1 MRNRMQDLD
10 FEQTV
15 AFDSVKDFEFTRKAA
30 QKFRQVV
37 SLDSFEDEDAD
48 VIFHYLYKE
57 MELVSFGDYLKR
69 YVYERAE
76 LEEPFS
82 QVPQEVYRE
91 IVVES
96 FKETYTPKSMS
107 PTSAKLSSLVNNWL
121 TQASV
126 KRETVFLL
134 GFGLRMSTEDVS
146 DFLTRVL
153 REQDFDFH
161 NPEEVI
167 YWYCYRNHLGY
178 YKAEEYKETY
188 KQMTPVEKKT
198 GEIVYG
204 TGLCLDSEE
213 KLLEYLA
220 FLKGRHD
227 DPKSEKSQAFQ
238 EFMILPVGAENFKES
253 IRMGTEVFHSLKEIL
268 TKKGFA
274 VTVGDEGGF
283 APDVA
288 DAFEVF
294 ELLMEAVIT
303 AGYKPGEDIYFAM
316 DAAASELYNTE
327 SGLYEFPREYATRQS
342 KVHENV
348 DMKQQKMT
356 YDLLDTNNEM
366 LAIKRD
372 SKQLVDYYSKIID
385 KFPVISIEDP
395 LNEEDWDG
403 WRDITDKLGNRVQ
416 LVGRVCVCE

>member
-15 AFDSVKDFEFTRKAA
+15 AFDSVKDFEFTKKAA
-30 QKFRQVV
+30 QKFRQIV

-82 QVPQEVYRE
+82 QVPQEVYKE

-167 YWYCYRNHLGY
+167 YWYCYKNHLAIIKPRNTRKY
-178 YKAEEYKETY
+178 TRTTLPLWKKR
-188 KQMTPVEKKT
+188 PV
-198 GEIVYG
+198 
-204 TGLCLDSEE
+204 
-213 KLLEYLA
+213 KLFTA
-220 FLKGRHD
+220 
-227 DPKSEKSQAFQ
+227 Q
-238 EFMILPVGAENFKES
+238 
-253 IRMGTEVFHSLKEIL
+253 VF
-268 TKKGFA
+268 
-274 VTVGDEGGF
+274 VWTV
-283 APDVA
+283 
-288 DAFEVF
+288 
-294 ELLMEAVIT
+294 
-303 AGYKPGEDIYFAM
+303 
-316 DAAASELYNTE
+316 
-327 SGLYEFPREYATRQS
+327 
-342 KVHENV
+342 
-348 DMKQQKMT
+348 
-356 YDLLDTNNEM
+356 
-366 LAIKRD
+366 KR
-372 SKQLVDYYSKIID
+372 SFWNI
-385 KFPVISIEDP
+385 
-395 LNEEDWDG
+395 
-403 WRDITDKLGNRVQ
+403 WRF
-416 LVGRVCVCE
+416 

>member
-1 MRNRMQDLD
+1 MKIIKTILHKGEWLLDALKRMGCNMIPTNTILNKTLTGLGATHSEIHSKRNSIIIEPNVPVILGKLNENENLEAVYEKCTPYKIEKYLKMDIPYKKIITTPES
-10 FEQTV
+10 FP
-15 AFDSVKDFEFTRKAA
+15 KIRKAA

-227 DPKSEKSQAFQ
+227 DPCRALCPLFLRQPA
-238 EFMILPVGAENFKES
+238 
-253 IRMGTEVFHSLKEIL
+253 
-268 TKKGFA
+268 
-274 VTVGDEGGF
+274 GG
-283 APDVA
+283 
-288 DAFEVF
+288 
-294 ELLMEAVIT
+294 
-303 AGYKPGEDIYFAM
+303 K
-316 DAAASELYNTE
+316 
-327 SGLYEFPREYATRQS
+327 
-342 KVHENV
+342 H
-348 DMKQQKMT
+348 
-356 YDLLDTNNEM
+356 
-366 LAIKRD
+366 
-372 SKQLVDYYSKIID
+372 
-385 KFPVISIEDP
+385 
-395 LNEEDWDG
+395 
-403 WRDITDKLGNRVQ
+403 
-416 LVGRVCVCE
+416 

>member
-91 IVVES
+91 IVES

-167 YWYCYRNHLGY
+167 YWYC
-178 YKAEEYKETY
+178 
-188 KQMTPVEKKT
+188 T
-198 GEIVYG
+198 GI
-204 TGLCLDSEE
+204 
-213 KLLEYLA
+213 
-220 FLKGRHD
+220 
-227 DPKSEKSQAFQ
+227 
-238 EFMILPVGAENFKES
+238 I
-253 IRMGTEVFHSLKEIL
+253 
-268 TKKGFA
+268 
-274 VTVGDEGGF
+274 
-283 APDVA
+283 
-288 DAFEVF
+288 
-294 ELLMEAVIT
+294 
-303 AGYKPGEDIYFAM
+303 
-316 DAAASELYNTE
+316 
-327 SGLYEFPREYATRQS
+327 
-342 KVHENV
+342 
-348 DMKQQKMT
+348 
-356 YDLLDTNNEM
+356 
-366 LAIKRD
+366 LAIIKRRNI
-372 SKQLVDYYSKIID
+372 KK
-385 KFPVISIEDP
+385 P
-395 LNEEDWDG
+395 
-403 WRDITDKLGNRVQ
+403 TNR
-416 LVGRVCVCE
+416 

>member
-126 KRETVFLL
+126 CRFLYI
-134 GFGLRMSTEDVS
+134 
-146 DFLTRVL
+146 
-153 REQDFDFH
+153 
-161 NPEEVI
+161 P
-167 YWYCYRNHLGY
+167 
-178 YKAEEYKETY
+178 
-188 KQMTPVEKKT
+188 P
-198 GEIVYG
+198 
-204 TGLCLDSEE
+204 
-213 KLLEYLA
+213 
-220 FLKGRHD
+220 
-227 DPKSEKSQAFQ
+227 
-238 EFMILPVGAENFKES
+238 
-253 IRMGTEVFHSLKEIL
+253 
-268 TKKGFA
+268 
-274 VTVGDEGGF
+274 
-283 APDVA
+283 
-288 DAFEVF
+288 
-294 ELLMEAVIT
+294 
-303 AGYKPGEDIYFAM
+303 
-316 DAAASELYNTE
+316 LYNSQDD
-327 SGLYEFPREYATRQS
+327 SGNNTSRSLLPDYENQNPAHEAPGSENLKHPLYSSEVRTPAEKPFHAS
-342 KVHENV
+342 
-348 DMKQQKMT
+348 
-356 YDLLDTNNEM
+356 
-366 LAIKRD
+366 
-372 SKQLVDYYSKIID
+372 
-385 KFPVISIEDP
+385 
-395 LNEEDWDG
+395 
-403 WRDITDKLGNRVQ
+403 
-416 LVGRVCVCE
+416 